1 MMTISLRKAASVQSA
16 LRGTDPLQSAKTSS
30 KGRLRTGHFCLE
42 THQIPQSFESSAI
55 LLTWYRDTAASVYL
69 RLLGAWRHG
78 DSTEHQVLEL
88 PASAMGRQGQPV

>member
-42 THQIPQSFESSAI
+42 THQIPQSFESFAI
-55 LLTWYRDTAASVYL
+55 LLTWYHDTAANVYL
-69 RLLGAWRHG
+69 RLLGAVAAWRF
-78 DSTEHQVLEL
+78 D
-88 PASAMGRQGQPV
+88 